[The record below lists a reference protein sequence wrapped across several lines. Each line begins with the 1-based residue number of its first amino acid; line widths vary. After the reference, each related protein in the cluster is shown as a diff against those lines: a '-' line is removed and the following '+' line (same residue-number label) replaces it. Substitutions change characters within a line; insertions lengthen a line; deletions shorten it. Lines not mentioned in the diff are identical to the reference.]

1 MAREVAD
8 NKSTDRI
15 DFWRSAFPK
24 DSCDSVLRIQFYW
37 QGAIK
42 RQVEGQGKRLQG
54 SRIGIRH
61 GHSSFSRKPQQD
73 PMG

>member
-1 MAREVAD
+1 MDGSGGRRQQE
-8 NKSTDRI
+8 STDRI

-42 RQVEGQGKRLQG
+42 RQVEGQGT
-54 SRIGIRH
+54 RH
-61 GHSSFSRKPQQD
+61 GHSSFSRKPQD